1 MGDAAGQM
9 LASAVGIAISP
20 IPLIA
25 IVLMLATPRG
35 RSNGTAF
42 ALAWLLTLG
51 VVSAVVVLAGSGGD
65 AHSSSGPATWTSWV
79 KLGLGVLFLLL
90 GAKQWMG
97 RPKEGQEAELPG
109 WMKTIDGFT
118 PAKSAGLAAVLAG
131 LNPKN
136 LVLAVG
142 GALSIA
148 SSPASVGGK
157 TVATVLFVLIGS
169 LCTLLPLGVYLLG
182 GDRAAGTLQSWK
194 AWMAAHNGA
203 IMTVLLV
210 VLGAKYVGDALS
222 TLTS

>member
-1 MGDAAGQM
+1 MGDAIGQM

-20 IPLIA
+20 VPIIA

-97 RPKEGQEAELPG
+97 RRKEGQEAELPG

-118 PAKSAGLAAVLAG
+118 PGKSAGRAAVLAG

-148 SSPASVGGK
+148 SSSASVGGK
-157 TVATVLFVLIGS
+157 TVAAVLFVLIGS

-182 GDRAAGTLQSWK
+182 GDRAAGTLASWK
-194 AWMAAHNGA
+194 TWMAAHNGA

-210 VLGAKYVGDALS
+210 VLGAKYVGDAIS
-222 TLTS
+222 TLAS